1 VKANPKGLWQR
12 YVAVLKQLKQLKRVK
27 RLKRLKQVKQLKQE
41 ILRRKDVERNLR
53 ANERYQA
60 GLLERSHQMQG
71 RLRHLSHQVLMAQ
84 EEERKE
90 ISRELHDKVAQV
102 LTAINVHLAL
112 LKMEAAGNTQGLKKK
127 ISNAQRLLQKSV
139 KIVHRFARELR
150 PTLLDDI
157 GIIPAFRVYVK
168 DFTKH
173 TRIPVHF
180 DCVGSVEQV
189 NPARRTALY
198 RVAQEAL
205 GNVAQHAQASRV
217 TMNLRKVRNA
227 VRMTIKDNGKSFQ
240 VERVILGHKNRSLGL
255 LGMRERIEMVG
266 GNFKIDSVRGKGTT
280 VQARVPLK

>member
-1 VKANPKGLWQR
+1 MAAVCCGAETAETGETVETAEAPETGETAEARDPSAQR
-12 YVAVLKQLKQLKRVK
+12 CGEKSQRKRT
-27 RLKRLKQVKQLKQE
+27 
-41 ILRRKDVERNLR
+41 
-53 ANERYQA
+53 
-60 GLLERSHQMQG
+60 
-71 RLRHLSHQVLMAQ
+71 
-84 EEERKE
+84 
-90 ISRELHDKVAQV
+90 ISDRVV
-102 LTAINVHLAL
+102 GAL
-112 LKMEAAGNTQGLKKK
+112 P
-127 ISNAQRLLQKSV
+127 SNAGAFTAFIPSGSDGAGGGEKRDQPGASRQSRSGIDRDQRSSGAFENGSCGQHSRSQEKDFQCAAASAKV
-139 KIVHRFARELR
+139 RQDCAPVARELR

-157 GIIPAFRVYVK
+157 GIIPAFRVYIK

>member
-1 VKANPKGLWQR
+1 MKKGTPVVVTTDSTKRGVFGGLFVSEKSDVVVLSEAR
-12 YVAVLKQLKQLKRVK
+12 MAVYWDKETRGVVGL
-27 RLKRLKQVKQLKQE
+27 
-41 ILRRKDVERNLR
+41 
-53 ANERYQA
+53 ASTGPTA
-60 GLLERSHQMQG
+60 GCR
-71 RLRHLSHQVLMAQ
+71 
-84 EEERKE
+84 
-90 ISRELHDKVAQV
+90 ISPP
-102 LTAINVHLAL
+102 AINVHLAL

-157 GIIPAFRVYVK
+157 GIIPAFRVYIK